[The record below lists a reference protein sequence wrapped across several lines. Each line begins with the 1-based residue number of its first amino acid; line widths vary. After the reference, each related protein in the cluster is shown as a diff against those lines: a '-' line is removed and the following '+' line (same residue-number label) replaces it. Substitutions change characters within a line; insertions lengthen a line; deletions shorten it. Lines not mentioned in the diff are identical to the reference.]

1 VSSGRIREVLDTQPT
16 IHDPEAPVALDR
28 HSEERGLV
36 EFRDVEF
43 RYPGA
48 EEPVLRG
55 VSFTAAPGETTAIVG
70 STGSGKTTVVNLI
83 PRFYDATEGAV
94 LVDGVDV
101 RSLAREDLWAE
112 IGVVPQK
119 AFLFS
124 GTVGSNVRFGK
135 ADATEDEIWRALDI
149 AQARDF
155 VEEMDG
161 GLDAEITQGGTNVS
175 GGQRQ
180 RLAIARAI
188 VKDAPIYVFDDSFS
202 ALDFTT
208 DARLRAALDRNI
220 RRATKIIVAQRVGT
234 ILNADRIVVMDAGR
248 VVGIGTHREL
258 LDTNET
264 YREIVYSQLSEAEAV
279 A

>member
-1 VSSGRIREVLDTQPT
+1 MQDEASQLVAHVLGARAGERVLD
-16 IHDPEAPVALDR
+16 AC
-28 HSEERGLV
+28 
-36 EFRDVEF
+36 
-43 RYPGA
+43 
-48 EEPVLRG
+48 
-55 VSFTAAPGETTAIVG
+55 AAPG
-70 STGSGKTTVVNLI
+70 SKTTHVAALAGDRARVVAGVLGLL
-83 PRFYDATEGAV
+83 EV
-94 LVDGVDV
+94 LVDRVDV

-234 ILNADRIVVMDAGR
+234 ILNADQIVVMDAGR

-258 LDTNET
+258 LERNGLYAQM
-264 YREIVYSQLSEAEAV
+264 YRRQLLEEELEVDEEQEEHSKRVRAQDRDEPFAAGPRMERLGGDGP
-279 A
+279 